1 MKKEKLGQ
9 NEGGKKNNQ
18 DDIKSRPIPTHTH
31 VYVYIF
37 FNLK

>member
-9 NEGGKKNNQ
+9 NEGVKKNNQ

-31 VYVYIF
+31 ICIYI
-37 FNLK
+37 L